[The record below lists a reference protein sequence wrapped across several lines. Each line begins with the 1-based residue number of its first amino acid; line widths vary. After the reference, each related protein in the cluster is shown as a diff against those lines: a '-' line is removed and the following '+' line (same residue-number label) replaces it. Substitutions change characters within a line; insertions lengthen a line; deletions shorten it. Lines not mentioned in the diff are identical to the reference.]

1 MKPSSPLYIL
11 WLLVLCAGVVACTD
25 REAMQERLAK
35 NADFI
40 DPLLFY
46 LSLVKS
52 CEIFLS
58 QKFVGH
64 WKN

>member
-1 MKPSSPLYIL
+1 
-11 WLLVLCAGVVACTD
+11 VLCAGVVACTD

-52 CEIFLS
+52 CEIFPPL
-58 QKFVGH
+58 KFVGY